1 MPETTRKLKRRV
13 AYVEYADGRVE
24 EFNLGKPMY
33 EYQVKK
39 LGIDP
44 AADPTEAGFFTL
56 WFAAGKPG
64 ANGGELTADSARPH
78 LEAWLETIE
87 NTEFDEVDA
96 APPTKR
102 RAASSTSAA

>member
-1 MPETTRKLKRRV
+1 MPETKRKLKRRV
-13 AYVEYADGRVE
+13 AFVEYTDGRVE
-24 EFNLGKPMY
+24 EYNLGKPIY

-44 AADPTEAGFFTL
+44 ATDQTEAGFFTL

-64 ANGGELTADSARPH
+64 ANGSPLTIESATPL

-87 NTEFDEVDA
+87 NTDFDEVDA

-102 RAASSTSAA
+102 RAASPTSPA